1 MTVVWVKQPE
11 SLPSFPVLRRRAAHH
26 ILRTLIFFL
35 VPAPLSPI
43 SQIAAPVDQSLIVPP
58 PGEEGNWSRLSP
70 FIRYAML
77 AAEEALH
84 HARWCPSTP
93 SEKERSGVYIGTG
106 IGCLDEIVEA
116 NRVIHSGGGVR
127 RLSPHFVPK
136 ILGNLATGNVSIRHG
151 LQGPNHAS
159 ITACASGA
167 HAVGDAFRMIQFGDA
182 DVMVAGGTEACINA
196 ISLGGFSRL
205 RALSTKYNNAPH
217 QASRP
222 FDSRR
227 DGFVMGEGAAVL
239 VLEEREH
246 ARARGARA
254 LAEVIGYGMAGDAH
268 HITAPS
274 PDGGGA
280 FRAMRSALKNAS
292 MAGRRGEGGREGV
305 RMGEVDYVNAH
316 ATSTPVGD
324 TIEGNAIQR
333 LLIEHR
339 KEEGERGGIEEKQ
352 KKRMYVSSTKGATGH
367 LLGAAGALEAAFTV
381 LALRDGVVPGTA
393 NLERCVF

>member
-1 MTVVWVKQPE
+1 
-11 SLPSFPVLRRRAAHH
+11 
-26 ILRTLIFFL
+26 
-35 VPAPLSPI
+35 
-43 SQIAAPVDQSLIVPP
+43 
-58 PGEEGNWSRLSP
+58 
-70 FIRYAML
+70 ML

-84 HARWCPSTP
+84 HAHWHPSTP
-93 SEKERSGVYIGTG
+93 SEQERSGVYIGTG
-106 IGCLDEIVEA
+106 IGNLDEIVEA
-116 NRVIHSGGGVR
+116 HRVIYSGGGVR

-196 ISLGGFSRL
+196 ISLAGFSRL
-205 RALSTKYNNAPH
+205 RALSTKYNDEPH
-217 QASRP
+217 RASRP
-222 FDSRR
+222 FDSGR

-246 ARARGARA
+246 ARARGAKA

-280 FRAMRSALKNAS
+280 FRAMRAALKNANVTG
-292 MAGRRGEGGREGV
+292 MGREGGREGV

-324 TIEGNAIQR
+324 TIEGNAMQR
-333 LLIEHR
+333 LLETHR
-339 KEEGERGGIEEKQ
+339 KEDEEGREQGEEEK
-352 KKRMYVSSTKGATGH
+352 KTMYVSSTKGATGH

-393 NLERCVF
+393 NLERHVLEG